1 MVRQP
6 TRRLTAVAATAAVA
20 LAAGLVGLV
29 LHRQDAAADA
39 AAAASASARAEL
51 VSDVRIDEDAIQ
63 RALGERGSAELGET
77 VRQQART
84 TLLDAVEKATATL
97 VASEDEVA
105 DEALRDT
112 LADAVQ
118 RAKHALEST
127 PADASPAPDGPTG
140 AGESAALLR
149 ALAAEV
155 GAAEAVVHEA
165 HDAFVATR
173 EAERAAQQAQAAR
186 AKPPSSQQGATGST
200 GSSGSGSTGGS
211 GADRCTTT
219 YDGPPFYTSPPTKG
233 GDGSNGKLPPSM
245 LTATSWGVD
254 PKGTRYYLRSAAT
267 AALERLDAAFRAQF
281 GHHLDLDLTYRDYA
295 TQVAMRD
302 ALGSIAAVPGTSMH
316 GTGLALDVPELPCE
330 YGYGTP
336 QHTWLTTTGRSF
348 GWVQPSWAAK
358 HGSNPEYWHYEYTG

>member
-1 MVRQP
+1 MVRRS
-6 TRRLTAVAATAAVA
+6 TRRRAAAVAATTLVAVA
-20 LAAGLVGLV
+20 TGLVGIV
-29 LHRQDAAADA
+29 LHRQDVAADA
-39 AAAASASARAEL
+39 AAAASASARANL
-51 VSDVRIDEDAIQ
+51 VSDVRVDEDAIQ
-63 RALGERGSAELGET
+63 RALGERGSAELGAT

-84 TLLDAVEKATATL
+84 TLLDAVEKGTATL

-105 DEALRDT
+105 DGAVRDT

-127 PADASPAPDGPTG
+127 PADASPAPGRPAG

-155 GAAEAVVHEA
+155 GAAESAVRTA
-165 HDAFVATR
+165 HDAFVAER
-173 EAERAAQQAQAAR
+173 EAARAAQEAEDAR
-186 AKPPSSQQGATGST
+186 AHEPSGGGPGGPGTGDASD
-200 GSSGSGSTGGS
+200 GSGGS
-211 GADRCTTT
+211 ADRCETT

-267 AALERLDAAFRAQF
+267 AALERLDAAFRAEF